1 MNKMHYH
8 GAIIILDS
16 VHNGD
21 IMPRP
26 THRSSNS
33 NLISEAIA
41 PTDTTRAEV
50 SSKEPRRSKVVSRTP
65 LSPAEIKATRKALKV
80 SQARFA
86 DIVGVSAHSVTA
98 WERGVRRPDGV
109 TSRLIRLLGRDPDFI
124 QTWRNL

>member
-1 MNKMHYH
+1 MPKPILRSF
-8 GAIIILDS
+8 GA
-16 VHNGD
+16 
-21 IMPRP
+21 
-26 THRSSNS
+26 
-33 NLISEAIA
+33 NLVPEAIA
-41 PTDTTRAEV
+41 NTDAHQAEV
-50 SSKEPRRSKVVSRTP
+50 SGKEPRRSKVVARSP